1 MRMARTSRLSLT
13 KYQTMTFIRKGSDY
27 YRLVYNLELFPVHS
41 MDHRIGDNQAKIGD
55 NLIEAVHLA
64 SPIPLWT
71 ITNSAA
77 KQQKKPQAA
86 VRTRN

>member
-1 MRMARTSRLSLT
+1 MGMARTSRLSLT

-27 YRLVYNLELFPVHS
+27 YRLVYKFEFFPVHS
-41 MDHRIGDNQAKIGD
+41 MDHRIGDNQARIGD
-55 NLIEAVHLA
+55 NLIEAVHLE

-71 ITNSAA
+71 ITNTAE
-77 KQQKKPQAA
+77 KRQKKPQTA